1 MLKQNSQT
9 SLTVLKIFSLFF
21 CNAITIPRNPTAEGT
36 IEKSDII
43 QKSKIIEANC
53 RDMRGKSA

>member
-9 SLTVLKIFSLFF
+9 TLTVHKIFSLLF
-21 CNAITIPRNPTAEGT
+21 CNATTIPRNPTAEGT

-43 QKSKIIEANC
+43 QKSTIIKANC
-53 RDMRGKSA
+53 RDMQGKSA